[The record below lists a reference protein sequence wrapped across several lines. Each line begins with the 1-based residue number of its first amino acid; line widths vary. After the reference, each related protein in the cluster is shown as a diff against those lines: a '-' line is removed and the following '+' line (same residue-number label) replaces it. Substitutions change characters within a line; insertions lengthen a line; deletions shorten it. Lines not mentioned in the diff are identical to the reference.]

1 MNRLNVKEN
10 SFNESIE
17 RERKFSERELRF
29 KRELETA
36 LKMINDFQTNC
47 LLMSIQKQLS
57 VIAFGMPTT
66 ISLLKQIKDTRKSLA
81 KANSEL
87 SMLKSELEYDLKN
100 YYGEYGEKEK
110 MKEIDIINMIADV
123 NRIEEKN
130 LCGPF
135 CCFELTFE
143 DDSGKHTIR
152 YEDTFEE
159 SKSALIH
166 QLNKILEYPQNYSA
180 VAFSVKERD
189 YFNVE
194 SPAIILDIDS

>member
-1 MNRLNVKEN
+1 MEQKVKQKEI
-10 SFNESIE
+10 IE

-87 SMLKSELEYDLKN
+87 SMLKSELESELKN
-100 YYGEYGEKEK
+100 YYREYGEKEK
-110 MKEIDIINMIADV
+110 IKEIDIIDMIADV
-123 NRIEEKN
+123 N
-130 LCGPF
+130 
-135 CCFELTFE
+135 
-143 DDSGKHTIR
+143 
-152 YEDTFEE
+152 
-159 SKSALIH
+159 
-166 QLNKILEYPQNYSA
+166 
-180 VAFSVKERD
+180 
-189 YFNVE
+189 
-194 SPAIILDIDS
+194 

>member
-1 MNRLNVKEN
+1 MKQKEI
-10 SFNESIE
+10 IE
-17 RERKFSERELRF
+17 RERKFSELELRS

-36 LKMINDFQTNC
+36 LKIINDFQTNC
-47 LLMSIQKQLS
+47 LLMSIRKLRKQLI
-57 VIAFGMPTT
+57 VIARGIVT
-66 ISLLKQIKDTRKSLA
+66 INLLERIKDAYESLE
-81 KANSEL
+81 KANLEL
-87 SMLKSELEYDLKN
+87 SMLKSELEYELKN

-110 MKEIDIINMIADV
+110 IKEIDIIDMIADV

-166 QLNKILEYPQNYSA
+166 RLNKILEYPQNYSA
-180 VAFSVKERD
+180 VHFSVKQKD

-194 SPAIILDIDS
+194 SPALILDIDS

>member
-1 MNRLNVKEN
+1 MEQKVKQKEI
-10 SFNESIE
+10 IE

-47 LLMSIQKQLS
+47 LLMSIQKQLAD
-57 VIAFGMPTT
+57 IAFGMPTT
-66 ISLLKQIKDTRKSLA
+66 FGLLKQIKDTRKSLA

-87 SMLKSELEYDLKN
+87 SMLKSELESELKN
-100 YYGEYGEKEK
+100 DYGEYGEKEK

-130 LCGPF
+130 ICGPF
-135 CCFELTFE
+135 RCFILTFE
-143 DDSGKHTIR
+143 DNSGKHTIR

-159 SKSALIH
+159 SKSAVIH

-180 VAFSVKERD
+180 VAVGLRVTD
-189 YFNVE
+189 DFNKE
-194 SPAIILDIDS
+194 SPAAILDFDF

>member
-1 MNRLNVKEN
+1 MEQKVKQKEI
-10 SFNESIE
+10 IE

-87 SMLKSELEYDLKN
+87 SMLKSELESELKN

-110 MKEIDIINMIADV
+110 IKEIDIIDMIADV
-123 NRIEEKN
+123 NRIKEKN

-194 SPAIILDIDS
+194 SPAIILDINF